1 MIVDLRLMAFT
12 TLWKK
17 LEKKLNTEEVKEKIR
32 KGEAIYKFADY
43 SSVKQKDSTIT
54 QYKKDGEII
63 ELSTTDIIKEYCEKN
78 GIEIIKNTRKNY
90 AIEFV
95 PSEKAIKEFNKM
107 LQELEEGQHKNISK
121 VASQVKDKMK

>member
-1 MIVDLRLMAFT
+1 MIIDLRLMSFA

-17 LEKKLNTEEVKEKIR
+17 LEKKLNTDKIKTAIR
-32 KGEAIYKFADY
+32 NGEAIYKFADY
-43 SSVKQKDSTIT
+43 ASIKPKDNTIT

-78 GIEIIKNTRKNY
+78 GIEIVKNTRKNY

-121 VASQVKDKMK
+121 VASQIKDKMK

>member
-43 SSVKQKDSTIT
+43 SSIRQKDRTIT
-54 QYKKDGEII
+54 QYKKDGKII
-63 ELSTTDIIKEYCEKN
+63 ELDTTEIIKNYCKDN
-78 GIEIIKNTRKNY
+78 GIEIVKNTRKNY
-90 AIEFV
+90 SIEFV

-121 VASQVKDKMK
+121 IASQIKDKMK